1 MPDRSN
7 LQPLLL
13 TPFAAPSLDTSPET
27 LLVAD
32 SQASVQHK
40 DAQVTPSRVKRLS
53 AAVEKSVEKTV
64 DKLSRS
70 INGMGARTSPPT
82 PPPGSGHR
90 RLFSLTRKGKHKD
103 NPGEAENSF
112 SPVSN
117 LTSSASRSTSPRP
130 ASSSTPTATN
140 RDEFPFFASPKP
152 KKASLSTTMPNDDSP
167 FITPPSPPP
176 RPPLSPFRGDGSM
189 RAGTQTLIQALQA
202 LPWAEVENDE
212 DILAPDAA
220 SSDEDESPR
229 EPRLASSIHTI
240 HRPVARSRRLS
251 YSIPAPKRDGA
262 SPYSSMPEE
271 DSELL
276 NSEEEPEVE
285 DFEEAP
291 RPLDASPSSSAI
303 HSEKGKGRP
312 TALSQ
317 SRMLFSRTGST
328 ATVRL
333 QRRAGLAEKLKEV
346 FELDA
351 IEEVWAEMP
360 CWLLRSILLQGYMYL
375 TNSYLCFFAHMPSRE
390 DQVLKSGSLNKKA
403 QRTKRW
409 IKHWFV
415 LKNDALS
422 WYQSSSDPYFPHGIV
437 DLRYAMSCDSVG
449 EKGFRV
455 RTNQKVV
462 HLTADSVPSREEWV
476 KAIRK
481 VIFKAQNM
489 GDSVKIAIPYSLVL
503 DVEKSSAMDF
513 SETIEVKV
521 FDKEEHFSVDS
532 YFFAYFHDLPGALE
546 QIRDAVRANRI
557 HPDRSGTPQ
566 TLLDTTL
573 PRHPVVPDRSISLL
587 TEGAVAKTTSG
598 FRLTSLLRPFQ
609 ETLGRSHD
617 SQPTLTEAPS
627 DMEDFT
633 HISRRPKSS
642 SFVPL
647 STSLKP
653 VEGLPETRPESAAKV
668 QTTLPA
674 THDHTYPPSTSVSP
688 IDPNHP
694 SLSRESTGSWGVG
707 VPSWFKG
714 PRRVFGNLTSS
725 EQTLAPRSA
734 GVREMYSSTAI
745 SPSLPNSRSTMGDLA
760 FSILETPDIPV
771 DAEATEKFRSA
782 FAYDEKETLLGYFP
796 GYIYRLL
803 PVYGR
808 LHISTNFFCF
818 KSSGALAARTRMALP
833 IRDILTMEKSRATR
847 FGHHGLVIIVKGH
860 EELFFEFGA
869 EDKRDAFMALLDRQ
883 MDDVRRRLA
892 QGDPTSPDKRHALVL
907 EEFDTSAR
915 RVTDHDGEADPSP
928 VNESMSESLPA
939 VMFTSASSTFL
950 TFKPAKSLHF
960 TFLTIG
966 SRGDVQPYIALAKGL
981 MVDGHRCKIA
991 THGEFKDWI
1000 ESHGIDFGYVGGD
1013 PAELMRICVENGTF
1027 TVSFLKEGLLKF
1039 RGWVDDLLKTS
1050 WEACQNT
1057 DVLIESPS
1065 AMGGYHIAEALG
1077 IPYFR
1082 AFTMTWSRTRA
1093 YPHAFAVPDR
1103 KMGGGYNYMS
1113 YVMFDQVFW
1122 RATAGQINR
1131 WRRNLL
1137 HLGSTSLDKMEPHK
1151 VPFLYNFSPHVVPP
1165 PLDWPEWIRVT
1176 GLSISVSA
1184 RAISHPL
1191 AGYWFLEDADVSAK
1205 KWTPPPD
1212 LVEFIDNAHAE
1223 GKKVVYIGFGSI
1235 VVSDPKGMTKCVIEA
1250 VIRSGVC
1257 AILSKGWSD
1266 RLHVKSGAEVS
1277 EPDEPLPKQIYAISS
1292 IPHDWLFQRIDAA
1305 CHHGGA
1311 GTTGASL
1318 RAGIPTIIR
1327 PFFGDQLF
1335 WADRVEALGVGSG
1348 VRKLTVNHLTD
1359 ALISATTDIK
1369 QIDRARLLGEQIRSE
1384 NGVST
1389 AIECIYRDLEYAR
1402 SLVKRG
1408 DITTEDEDEDIEHS
1422 TVKTQTHSGSQSGY
1436 SSSGSGR
1443 RAPSEDWSVISEQD
1457 DRRSSLGSVYR
1468 TSPSKRT
1475 SLTAAVLSVLP
1486 NSLQAPASPRG
1497 RRHSFSDA

>member
-1 MPDRSN
+1 MSDRPN
-7 LQPLLL
+7 LQTPLH
-13 TPFAAPSLDTSPET
+13 TPSAAPTLDTSPEALELGVEAQPQ
-27 LLVAD
+27 LL
-32 SQASVQHK
+32 HK
-40 DAQVTPSRVKRLS
+40 DESYTPSRVKRLS

-70 INGMGARTSPPT
+70 INGISGRTSPTT
-82 PPPGSGHR
+82 PPPSGHR
-90 RLFSLTRKGKHKD
+90 RLFSLSRKGKPRD
-103 NPGEAENSF
+103 ISGDADDSR
-112 SPVSN
+112 SPASN
-117 LTSSASRSTSPRP
+117 MTPSASRSTSPKP
-130 ASSSTPTATN
+130 ASSSIPTTAN
-140 RDEFPFFASPKP
+140 REEFPLFASPKLIKP
-152 KKASLSTTMPNDDSP
+152 SIPTVTPNDDSP
-167 FITPPSPPP
+167 FITPPSPPL
-176 RPPLSPFRGDGSM
+176 RPALSPFRGDGSM

-202 LPWAEVENDE
+202 LPWADVENDE
-212 DILAPDAA
+212 DILSPDAT
-220 SSDEDESPR
+220 SSDEE
-229 EPRLASSIHTI
+229 EVLEELRLASSIHTI
-240 HRPVARSRRLS
+240 HRPLARSRRLS
-251 YSIPAPKRDGA
+251 IPAPTRDGA
-262 SPYSSMPEE
+262 SPYSPVQEE
-271 DSELL
+271 DSDTLC
-276 NSEEEPEVE
+276 SEEEPEAE
-285 DFEEAP
+285 DFEETLRTPDANLSIP
-291 RPLDASPSSSAI
+291 PSGSVIHIDKRKSRPGAS
-303 HSEKGKGRP
+303 
-312 TALSQ
+312 SQ
-317 SRMLFSRTGST
+317 SRIIPSRTGSV

-437 DLRYAMSCDSVG
+437 DLRYAISCDPVG

-455 RTNQKVV
+455 RTNQKTV
-462 HLTADSVPSREEWV
+462 HLTADSIPSREEWV
-476 KAIRK
+476 KAVRK
-481 VIFKAQNM
+481 TVIEFR
-489 GDSVKIAIPYSLVL
+489 KIAIPYSLIL

-532 YFFAYFHDLPGALE
+532 YFFAYFHDMSGALD
-546 QIRDAVRANRI
+546 QIRDAVRAHRI
-557 HPDRSGTPQ
+557 LPDRTDSPQ
-566 TLLDTTL
+566 TVLDTTL
-573 PRHPVVPDRSISLL
+573 PRHTAFPDRTVSLPPEN
-587 TEGAVAKTTSG
+587 TATKTTSG
-598 FRLTSLLRPFQ
+598 FRLTSLLKPFHD
-609 ETLGRSHD
+609 TLGRT
-617 SQPTLTEAPS
+617 SQQSLPEPS
-627 DMEDFT
+627 PDAEGFT
-633 HISRRPKSS
+633 HISRRPNS

-647 STSLKP
+647 STSPKP
-653 VEGLPETRPESAAKV
+653 IDGLPESRQEPAGKTLS
-668 QTTLPA
+668 TTPS
-674 THDHTYPPSTSVSP
+674 TYDHTYPPSTSVSP

-694 SLSRESTGSWGVG
+694 SLSRESSSWGVG
-707 VPSWFKG
+707 VPTWLKG
-714 PRRVFGNLTSS
+714 SRRVFGSLASS
-725 EQTLAPRSA
+725 GQTLTPTSA
-734 GVREMYSSTAI
+734 GVREMYSSTAL
-745 SPSLPNSRSTMGDLA
+745 SPSLPSSRSTMGDLA
-760 FSILETPDIPV
+760 FSILETPEIPV
-771 DAEATEKFRSA
+771 DADATEKFRAA
-782 FAYDEKETLLGYFP
+782 FAYDEKEILLGYFP
-796 GYIYRLL
+796 GYIFRLL

-808 LHISTNFFCF
+808 LYISTNFFCF
-818 KSSGALAARTRMALP
+818 KSSGPLTARTRMALP
-833 IRDILTMEKSRATR
+833 IRDMLTMEKSRATR

-869 EDKRDAFMALLDRQ
+869 EDKREAFMKLLSRQ

-892 QGDPTSPDKRHALVL
+892 QGETTNTSPGKRHALIL
-907 EEFDTSAR
+907 EEFDASAR
-915 RVTDHDGEADPSP
+915 KITGNDSDPTPVHENMTD
-928 VNESMSESLPA
+928 SLPA

-981 MVDGHRCKIA
+981 MADGHRCKIA

-1050 WEACQNT
+1050 WEACQGT

-1093 YPHAFAVPDR
+1093 YPHAFAVPER
-1103 KMGGGYNYMS
+1103 KMGGSYNYMS

-1137 HLGSTSLDKMEPHK
+1137 NLGSTSLDKMEPHK
-1151 VPFLYNFSPHVVPP
+1151 IPFLYNFSPHVVPP

-1176 GLSISVSA
+1176 G
-1184 RAISHPL
+1184 
-1191 AGYWFLEDADVSAK
+1191 YWFLDDAEVSAK

-1212 LVEFIDNAHAE
+1212 LVEFIDTAHKE

-1235 VVSDPKGMTKCVIEA
+1235 VVSDPKSMTHCVIEA
-1250 VIRSGVC
+1250 VVRSGVC

-1266 RLHVKSGAEVS
+1266 RLHVKTGENT
-1277 EPDEPLPKQIYAISS
+1277 ELEEPLPKQIYSISS

-1348 VRKLTVNHLTD
+1348 VRKLTVTALTD
-1359 ALISATTDIK
+1359 ALISATTDVK
-1369 QIDRARLLGEQIRSE
+1369 QIDRARLLGEQIQSE

-1402 SLVKRG
+1402 SLVKHA
-1408 DITTEDEDEDIEHS
+1408 DTDDEDEDNEHS
-1422 TVKTQTHSGSQSGY
+1422 TVRNQDNLGSQSGY
-1436 SSSGSGR
+1436 SSSGSARG
-1443 RAPSEDWSVISEQD
+1443 APSEDWSVISEQE
-1457 DRRSSLGSVYR
+1457 DRRSSFGSR
-1468 TSPSKRT
+1468 HSLSRDSPAKRT
-1475 SLTAAVLSVLP
+1475 SFTAAVLSVLP
-1486 NSLQAPASPRG
+1486 DSLAPASPRVRG
-1497 RRHSFSDA
+1497 RSLSDS